1 MAEAILGVVLE
12 KLTSLAVEE
21 LRSFMG
27 FNTDLEKLRVM
38 LTSIEAIL
46 DDAAEKQFSSQSVK
60 YWLEMLKDASYELN
74 DILDECAELTLEYQ
88 GIKCGSYHEVCSCL
102 SYFRPKHAAF
112 HYTIAKRMKSICE
125 RLDTIAE
132 ERYMFQLTAK
142 PPRSGGV
149 YERLQTTSVIV
160 ESRVYGRE
168 EDEQNIVD
176 FLMANADVHTSRSNN
191 LSVYPIVGLGGLGKT
206 TLARLIF
213 NHVSVV
219 NHFDARVWICV
230 TEDFDLNK
238 ITKAI
243 IGSLSLEIC
252 EDLELESLLTKVQ
265 DLLQN
270 KRYLLVLDDVCD
282 YQQEKWLMLKSVL
295 ACGAMG
301 ASILITTR
309 LLRVAAMM
317 GTVSPHELSYLSD
330 NDCWKLFKEQAFQPG
345 EIEQEELVNIGMD
358 IVKKCGGVPLAAK
371 VLGAFLRF
379 NREESTWTNVKNSDT
394 WKSSQ
399 GENSIMPALILSYSN
414 LPHKVRQC
422 LVYCAIFPKDEII
435 RKQDLIEHWMANG
448 FIPPNETLDVGDS
461 MWNELYWRSFFQD
474 IETDEFS
481 HVTSFKIHNIVH
493 DLLKFAAEEVCC
505 ITNDNDVTV
514 PERIRHISEHSWRST
529 LDSAQFRFES
539 LRTYLLPPQRYKT
552 GQLSPQVLKCYNLR
566 VLQYE
571 PTETLSSSISRLK
584 HLRYLN
590 VSGGDFVTIPKSLCR
605 LWNLQILKLD
615 HCHRLQKL
623 PKNLIGLKALQKLSL
638 NGCSSLSSLP
648 RQMGKLTSLRN
659 LSMYIVCEKKGF
671 LLAELGPLKLKGD
684 LDIKHL
690 EKVRSVEDAKEA
702 KMSEKQLNRL
712 SLSWDNNEATELQEN
727 VEEIL
732 QVLEPSTNQLA
743 SLSVVGY
750 KGACF
755 PQWMSSSFLKYLE
768 LEDCKMCSKLP
779 QLGKL
784 RFLKSLSISKMTPVE
799 YLYEEDSY
807 DGEAVFIALEFL
819 FLKELSNL
827 KRLLKREDGE
837 NMFPLLNKLEIAE
850 CPNLLGLPSLPSIR
864 NLHIQGKCNQHLLT
878 SVKKLSSLQDLW
890 LEDNEELRFFPD
902 GMFQGLTSLKEL
914 YFHRLFKLEI
924 FPTKL
929 PDSLEKLEFVGCHK
943 FVSAGLHEALQNV
956 TALHSLKFE
965 HLPNLA
971 SLPDCFQKLAL
982 LRELALYNCSKLKCL
997 PASLKFCALK
1007 RLDIQGCPELEKRC
1021 QEYTGEDW
1029 PIISTIPNIRV
1040 IPMRR

>member
-176 FLMANADVHTSRSNN
+176 FLMANAD
-191 LSVYPIVGLGGLGKT
+191 
-206 TLARLIF
+206 
-213 NHVSVV
+213 
-219 NHFDARVWICV
+219 
-230 TEDFDLNK
+230 
-238 ITKAI
+238 
-243 IGSLSLEIC
+243 
-252 EDLELESLLTKVQ
+252 
-265 DLLQN
+265 
-270 KRYLLVLDDVCD
+270 
-282 YQQEKWLMLKSVL
+282 
-295 ACGAMG
+295 
-301 ASILITTR
+301 
-309 LLRVAAMM
+309 
-317 GTVSPHELSYLSD
+317 
-330 NDCWKLFKEQAFQPG
+330 
-345 EIEQEELVNIGMD
+345 
-358 IVKKCGGVPLAAK
+358 
-371 VLGAFLRF
+371 
-379 NREESTWTNVKNSDT
+379 
-394 WKSSQ
+394 
-399 GENSIMPALILSYSN
+399 
-414 LPHKVRQC
+414 
-422 LVYCAIFPKDEII
+422 
-435 RKQDLIEHWMANG
+435 
-448 FIPPNETLDVGDS
+448 
-461 MWNELYWRSFFQD
+461 D